1 VKHTLVSDPSLPEG
15 RGAEATESFAR
26 SGIRSVT
33 VAARILKTLAAHGG
47 VLPLKHVAAAT
58 GMPRAKAHRYL
69 ASLRAA
75 GLVAQDGET
84 GHYRIG
90 PAAISIGLVG
100 LGRMSA
106 VRQLQEAL
114 PRLRDKVNETVT
126 AAIWSER
133 GPTVIAMEESDHL
146 VTMNVRIGTVLPVL
160 TTAIGRIFLAYL
172 PHAATQRLVAA
183 ERLAGAQRAALPSD
197 NALAANLA
205 DIRAKRISE
214 AKGAL
219 LPGVDA
225 LAAPVFDYRGS
236 VAAVICVV
244 VRAAPADKPRRAAIA
259 KALVS
264 AANDLSRQLGFV
276 E

>member
-1 VKHTLVSDPSLPEG
+1 
-15 RGAEATESFAR
+15 
-26 SGIRSVT
+26 
-33 VAARILKTLAAHGG
+33 
-47 VLPLKHVAAAT
+47 
-58 GMPRAKAHRYL
+58 
-69 ASLRAA
+69 
-75 GLVAQDGET
+75 
-84 GHYRIG
+84 
-90 PAAISIGLVG
+90 
-100 LGRMSA
+100 
-106 VRQLQEAL
+106 
-114 PRLRDKVNETVT
+114 
-126 AAIWSER
+126 
-133 GPTVIAMEESDHL
+133 
-146 VTMNVRIGTVLPVL
+146 MNVRIGTVLPVL